1 MPEMQMGAVE
11 ARFADIIWNHA
22 PVTAAQLAK
31 FVEGE
36 LGWKKTTAYTVLK
49 RLCEKGIFQ
58 NQKGTVTVLVSR
70 EQFFA
75 MQSEKFVEETFSG
88 SLPAFIA
95 AFAQR
100 KAITKEELDQ
110 IRAMLDAYEQGGQT

>member
-11 ARFADIIWNHA
+11 ARFADIIWDHQ

-31 FVEGE
+31 YADAE

-49 RLCEKGIFQ
+49 RLCEKGIFR
-58 NQKGTVTVLVSR
+58 NEKGTVTALVTR
-70 EQFFA
+70 EQFYA
-75 MQSEKFVEETFSG
+75 MQSEKFVEETFDG

-95 AFAQR
+95 AFARR
-100 KAITKEELDQ
+100 KSITKEEFRE
-110 IRAMLDAYEQGGQT
+110 IRAMLDAYEQGGEE

>member
-1 MPEMQMGAVE
+1 MSELQMGAVE

-31 FVEGE
+31 YAEAE

-58 NQKGTVTVLVSR
+58 NQKGTVTVLVTR
-70 EQFFA
+70 EQFYA
-75 MQSEKFVEETFSG
+75 MQSEKFVEETISG

-95 AFAQR
+95 AFARR
-100 KAITKEELDQ
+100 KSITKEELSQ
-110 IRAMLDAYEQGGQT
+110 IRAMLDAYEQGGET

>member
-31 FVEGE
+31 FAEGE

-110 IRAMLDAYEQGGQT
+110 IRAMLDAYEQGGEG

>member
-11 ARFADIIWNHA
+11 ARFADIIWSHQ

-31 FVEGE
+31 YADAE

-49 RLCEKGIFQ
+49 RLCEKGIFR
-58 NQKGTVTVLVSR
+58 NEKGTVTALVTR
-70 EQFFA
+70 EQFYA
-75 MQSEKFVEETFSG
+75 MQSEKFVEETFAG

-95 AFAQR
+95 AFARR
-100 KAITKEELDQ
+100 KSITKEALQE
-110 IRAMLDAYEQGGQT
+110 IRAMLDAYEQGGEE

>member
-1 MPEMQMGAVE
+1 MPDMQMGAVE
-11 ARFADIIWNHA
+11 ARFADIIWSHQ

-31 FVEGE
+31 YADAE

-58 NQKGTVTVLVSR
+58 NEKGMVTALVTR
-70 EQFFA
+70 EQFYA
-75 MQSEKFVEETFSG
+75 MQSERFVEETFAG

-95 AFAQR
+95 AFAKR
-100 KAITKEELDQ
+100 KNISREELAQ
-110 IRAMLDAYEQGGQT
+110 IRAMLDRYEQEG

>member
-31 FVEGE
+31 FAEGE

-110 IRAMLDAYEQGGQT
+110 IRAMLDAYEQWGQT

>member
-31 FVEGE
+31 FAEGE

-58 NQKGTVTVLVSR
+58 NQKGTVTVLVTR

>member
-1 MPEMQMGAVE
+1 MPDMQMGAVE
-11 ARFADIIWNHA
+11 ARFADIIWSHQ

-31 FVEGE
+31 YADAE

-58 NQKGTVTVLVSR
+58 NEKGMVTALVTR
-70 EQFFA
+70 EQFYA
-75 MQSEKFVEETFSG
+75 MQSERFVEETFAG

-100 KAITKEELDQ
+100 KNISREELAQ
-110 IRAMLDAYEQGGQT
+110 IRAMLDRYEQEG

>member
-11 ARFADIIWNHA
+11 ARFADIIWANQ

-31 FVEGE
+31 YADTE

-49 RLCEKGIFQ
+49 RLCEKGIFR
-58 NQKGTVTVLVSR
+58 NEKGTVTAVITR
-70 EQFFA
+70 EQFYA
-75 MQSEKFVEETFSG
+75 MQSEKFVEETFDG

-95 AFAQR
+95 AFARR
-100 KAITKEELDQ
+100 KSISKEELSQ
-110 IRAMLDAYEQGGQT
+110 IRAMLDAYEQGGAE

>member
-31 FVEGE
+31 FAEGE

-58 NQKGTVTVLVSR
+58 NQKGTVTVLVTR

-110 IRAMLDAYEQGGQT
+110 IRAMLDAYEQGGEG